1 MEITQRLENWTSTHH
16 PAWFDIIRM
25 ALGIFL
31 FVKGFMVLSQIAS
44 VQSFINNINLLN
56 NSNVNWSA
64 NILAQII
71 AYTHI
76 IGGLLIAIGLGT
88 RPAIFFQI
96 PILVGAVFFTPPG
109 AEAGASSHLADS
121 SIFFAWSEMDLTLE
135 WWTAFI
141 TLVLLCCCFVMGS
154 GPWSVDKYLQHYEDY
169 EE

>member
-1 MEITQRLENWTSTHH
+1 MEISQRIENWTSTHH

-25 ALGIFL
+25 ALGLFL

-44 VQSFINNINLLN
+44 VQLFINNINQLN
-56 NSNVNWSA
+56 NTHVNWSA
-64 NILAQII
+64 DVLAQII

-76 IGGLLIAIGLGT
+76 IGGLLIAIGLLT

-109 AEAGASSHLADS
+109 IDASGTHLAQGGV
-121 SIFFAWSEMDLTLE
+121 FFAWSEMDLTLE
-135 WWTAFI
+135 WWMAFL
-141 TLVLLCCCFVMGS
+141 TLLLLCCCFVMGS
-154 GPWSVDKYLQHYEDY
+154 GPWSVDKYLEHYE